1 MSKIKSNK
9 IIYVSL
15 VQGAKQ
21 QTNFIRWPL
30 LMIGLLFTDSSLVG
44 ANTQRTSKAQ
54 QSSQIHQFDATY
66 FFLEVVGLLR
76 LSGGILPASA
86 VLLKNDKLYR
96 LFIASR
102 LSISNSFKAL
112 SFKWHLTLLVGD
124 VRVSGDADVCEG
136 SSLVC
141 FGISLTVNAG
151 TFFFNSRW
159 PNGFAD
165 CIDFFFYYPFW
176 ACEESSD
183 KKEWGWMSE
192 CERIH
197 SNHTPN
203 REMWPPVVCCGK
215 SASMVGLSIVKL
227 VVMLILLLDQN
238 VCVCVCVEDIFAW
251 VSEWSS

>member
-112 SFKWHLTLLVGD
+112 SFK
-124 VRVSGDADVCEG
+124 
-136 SSLVC
+136 
-141 FGISLTVNAG
+141 
-151 TFFFNSRW
+151 
-159 PNGFAD
+159 
-165 CIDFFFYYPFW
+165 
-176 ACEESSD
+176 
-183 KKEWGWMSE
+183 
-192 CERIH
+192 
-197 SNHTPN
+197 
-203 REMWPPVVCCGK
+203 
-215 SASMVGLSIVKL
+215 
-227 VVMLILLLDQN
+227 
-238 VCVCVCVEDIFAW
+238 
-251 VSEWSS
+251 